1 MGIVLHTARIGRALG
16 EFSSINGSWQVN
28 IQSHFESWKQTTT
41 SQLATRWPP
50 QGASVRLQLQLLV
63 AFIDMMAILGGLVIG
78 NLVRFETPFAAE
90 GLSLFGLG
98 YGLFLAYALAGG
110 AYHARVILNR
120 HNSVSCTF
128 MAFVQSVCTVVFTA
142 FFLKQ
147 SEEVSRLVFGV
158 GVASGGVLLL
168 LGRLSVQQ
176 LIGRGYVARILA
188 VLVICDRVPCRPEK
202 GSVVV
207 DAEAMALS
215 PDTNDPIMLD
225 RLGRFVR
232 GADRVI
238 VACREESRAQ
248 WVMALK
254 GANVV
259 GEIVTPELNGL
270 GALGTGR
277 YDKSTTMVVSTGP
290 LSMRDRLIKRG
301 FDLSVAIAALIIVAP
316 LIVLV
321 AIAIKLDSRGPV
333 FFIQERMGQGNRL
346 FHMYKFR
353 SMRADAC
360 DAKGRESTGLNDDRV
375 TRVGR
380 FIRSTSI
387 DELPQIFNILIGD
400 MSLVG
405 PRPHALGSTAEDKL
419 FWELDERYWHRH
431 ACKPGLTGL
440 AQVRGLRGATHSR
453 RDLTDRLQA
462 DLEYLSGWSIWRDL
476 AILFATL
483 RVVVHSRAF

>member
-1 MGIVLHTARIGRALG
+1 
-16 EFSSINGSWQVN
+16 
-28 IQSHFESWKQTTT
+28 
-41 SQLATRWPP
+41 
-50 QGASVRLQLQLLV
+50 
-63 AFIDMMAILGGLVIG
+63 
-78 NLVRFETPFAAE
+78 
-90 GLSLFGLG
+90 LG

-110 AYHARVILNR
+110 AYRAPVILDR

-128 MAFVQSVCTVVFTA
+128 MAFVQSVGTVVFTA

-147 SEEVSRLVFGV
+147 SEELSRLVFGV
-158 GVASGGVLLL
+158 GVAMGGVLLL

-176 LIGRGYVARILA
+176 LIGSDYAARILA
-188 VLVICDRVPCRPEK
+188 VVVICDRVPCRPEK
-202 GSVVV
+202 GSLVV
-207 DAEAMALS
+207 DAEKMALS

-290 LSMRDRLIKRG
+290 LSMRDRLIKRV
-301 FDLSVAIAALIIVAP
+301 FDLSVAIVALIIVAP

-321 AIAIKLDSRGPV
+321 SIAIKLDSRGPV
-333 FFIQERMGQGNRL
+333 LFIQERMGQGNRL

-360 DAKGRESTGLNDDRV
+360 DAAGRESTGLNDDRV

-419 FWELDERYWHRH
+419 FWELDDRYWHRH

>member
-1 MGIVLHTARIGRALG
+1 MGRAFGSLP
-16 EFSSINGSWQVN
+16 SIKVLWQVN
-28 IQSHFESWKQTTT
+28 IQSHFESWKETTA
-41 SQLATRWPP
+41 SQLPKRWLLP
-50 QGASVRLQLQLLV
+50 GASVRLQLQLLV

-78 NLVRFETPFAAE
+78 NLVRFDTPFAAE

-110 AYHARVILNR
+110 AYHARVILDR

-128 MAFVQSVCTVVFTA
+128 MAFVKSVGTVVFTA

-147 SEEVSRLVFGV
+147 SEELSRLVFGV
-158 GVASGGVLLL
+158 GVATGGALLL
-168 LGRLSVQQ
+168 LGRLFFQQ
-176 LIGRGYVARILA
+176 VIGRRHASTILA
-188 VLVICDRVPCRPEK
+188 VLVICDKVRCRPEP
-202 GSVVV
+202 GSLVV
-207 DAEAMALS
+207 DAEEMSLS
-215 PDTNDPIMLD
+215 PDINDPIMLD

-238 VACREESRAQ
+238 VACRDESRLR

-254 GANVV
+254 GANII
-259 GEIVTPELNGL
+259 GEIVTPELNDL
-270 GALGTGR
+270 GALGTAR
-277 YDKSTTMVVSTGP
+277 YNKETTMVVSTGP
-290 LSMRDRLIKRG
+290 LSMRDRLLKRT
-301 FDLSVAIAALIIVAP
+301 FDLSVAIGALIIVAP
-316 LIVLV
+316 LIILV
-321 AIAIKLDSRGPV
+321 CIAIKLDSKGPI

-346 FHMYKFR
+346 FNMYKFR
-353 SMRADAC
+353 SMRAEAC
-360 DAKGRESTGLNDDRV
+360 DAQGRESTGLNDNRV

-387 DELPQIFNILIGD
+387 DELPQIFNILLGD

-405 PRPHALGSTAEDKL
+405 PRPHALGSTAGDKL
-419 FWELDERYWHRH
+419 FWEVDARYWHRH

-440 AQVRGLRGATHSR
+440 AQVRGLRGATNSR

-476 AILFATL
+476 AILFATV
-483 RVVVHSRAF
+483 RVVVHHRAY